1 MVMTIQMKVIV
12 YLWVE
17 DFVHSQKKM
26 MVSNLFDY
34 FCLYLSSMF
43 NTINNVIMNNDNDDD
58 EK

>member
-1 MVMTIQMKVIV
+1 
-12 YLWVE
+12 
-17 DFVHSQKKM
+17 